1 MSFTHCF
8 VYRNRKREEVI
19 SLQMCLL

>member
-1 MSFTHCF
+1 LFR

-19 SLQMCLL
+19 SLQT